1 MVLNQELRPKG
12 SQLNKSKTVGCWV
25 KCAVTNMLAL

>member
-12 SQLNKSKTVGCWV
+12 NQLNKSEDSGLLGEMC
-25 KCAVTNMLAL
+25 CN